1 MQEAEAGAQAARAA
15 DAVGALRLEV
25 FRLAEQV
32 ASVERRNQV
41 LEETLPAEVLG
52 GHLDDGKIAGRGSGL
67 SESMKLFLRKRFGAG
82 LDGGSDGSGL
92 GGRRVSSSTVNAVGT
107 GTPHVHVLKVNGTKE
122 AQHASE
128 NTRGRCI
135 TSGSSDG
142 PGEGVRPENSGLL
155 SERVREGTHHQL
167 TTPTARLILSRGVAA
182 GENSGGTTPGC
193 SQNGEKRSDA
203 QSSGS
208 LPAARVFFSPWD
220 SSTSQLL
227 VGQSV
232 WNREEGMGAEITRKW
247 TGDAL
252 DEADGAD
259 AAILHPIDTQNDSK
273 REESLKRRR
282 MHVTILDGGARNS
295 PTLPPSTL
303 HDSRQSNNSK
313 SLPSELVGGR
323 DAESDATEPG
333 SGRVDRVSARAAPT
347 DSSPDFHFSAG
358 GKEKFSDCP
367 GKPFGYIPSVFA
379 GSEAL
384 DKVQEE
390 VPHLRRRAS
399 HDPSSAEPLEVTFAS
414 DLNRGPHTGSF
425 KCALSSSEDEKEES
439 FPGADVT
446 SIPKSPEGAA
456 NGRRVVHRPRP
467 RKKTRKKAR
476 SGARRTDQ
484 SPIET
489 STQRS
494 GESGS
499 DTPGRKRLAKAES
512 EPESE
517 LERESGTSSAEEAGV
532 VAGPRAVRKKRG
544 AKEGRRSSRG
554 QAAAAEGEPE
564 AESEPER
571 ESGTSSAEEAGG
583 AWDQGVGAGEDL
595 ISFFQESQPEEPNLR
610 GGESLT
616 AQHIHEVPQIPTV
629 LRLACQGG
637 DDQVGDEPSPTRHNP
652 EAREICAAPAV
663 DRPRNDRAC
672 PEAAAGTLIGHE
684 QLETSNSFL
693 QPTIVP
699 DLDSFFTEGAGGITR
714 SENASSQQES
724 GVNGAFES
732 APESPAGERPDLREA
747 LSPAASS
754 EDNGRVDILERQFAH
769 LLASLP
775 AATAHSSDPRV
786 DTLERELAHIHE
798 RENAQDSNLREIG
811 AMLTSLVR
819 SSSAADEKVATI
831 SARIKEQESGNNYLH
846 QASLY
851 ASSEKVKSLEQVVEA
866 SRKKDRVLKAHI
878 QEFSALLDTLIL
890 RQSSIDT
897 AETSRSD
904 GLLASRAVAQAL
916 ASSTRSMVASPGDGS
931 QEEFSFGKSR
941 GMHVSGAGVEASRSE
956 ASSESLNDLNI
967 VEDFLKLSV
976 NDGSPPGRAQGIVSS
991 PSDGKSGSRPSW
1003 HEALRTEGGTLRPG
1017 THSIRNSSV
1026 GEILQNSPPSV
1037 FAEESSAVS
1046 FFAEGIES
1054 EGEDS
1059 PIFAPKDVQISPG
1072 GKSNPFLTTAAAV
1085 GLKAAASRGRAQREK
1100 ELQSAREA
1108 EVAAASPPDG
1118 ASSPFL
1124 TARAA
1129 MRLKATASRKKA
1141 QRERELQSTREAA
1154 VAAASP
1160 PDGVPSPFL
1169 AAKAAIRLKAA
1180 ASRKQAQRE
1189 KMDRDAWEEDMAESL
1204 LQRDDIERCIKTI
1217 SSVNKPSVSTVA
1229 LAAAAAT
1236 RLKSSVRRSEQP
1248 EFAADG
1254 GGGERALSP
1263 LITPGMLETMA
1274 VGIYSSDSD
1283 SEFEDVTVRL
1293 FKSPASGRPPA
1304 RSRSRSPQR
1313 PPWYPPGGQ
1322 VPN

>member
-1 MQEAEAGAQAARAA
+1 M
-15 DAVGALRLEV
+15 
-25 FRLAEQV
+25 
-32 ASVERRNQV
+32 
-41 LEETLPAEVLG
+41 
-52 GHLDDGKIAGRGSGL
+52 
-67 SESMKLFLRKRFGAG
+67 
-82 LDGGSDGSGL
+82 
-92 GGRRVSSSTVNAVGT
+92 
-107 GTPHVHVLKVNGTKE
+107 
-122 AQHASE
+122 
-128 NTRGRCI
+128 
-135 TSGSSDG
+135 
-142 PGEGVRPENSGLL
+142 
-155 SERVREGTHHQL
+155 
-167 TTPTARLILSRGVAA
+167 
-182 GENSGGTTPGC
+182 
-193 SQNGEKRSDA
+193 
-203 QSSGS
+203 
-208 LPAARVFFSPWD
+208 
-220 SSTSQLL
+220 
-227 VGQSV
+227 
-232 WNREEGMGAEITRKW
+232 
-247 TGDAL
+247 
-252 DEADGAD
+252 
-259 AAILHPIDTQNDSK
+259 
-273 REESLKRRR
+273 
-282 MHVTILDGGARNS
+282 
-295 PTLPPSTL
+295 
-303 HDSRQSNNSK
+303 
-313 SLPSELVGGR
+313 
-323 DAESDATEPG
+323 
-333 SGRVDRVSARAAPT
+333 
-347 DSSPDFHFSAG
+347 
-358 GKEKFSDCP
+358 
-367 GKPFGYIPSVFA
+367 
-379 GSEAL
+379 
-384 DKVQEE
+384 
-390 VPHLRRRAS
+390 
-399 HDPSSAEPLEVTFAS
+399 
-414 DLNRGPHTGSF
+414 
-425 KCALSSSEDEKEES
+425 
-439 FPGADVT
+439 
-446 SIPKSPEGAA
+446 
-456 NGRRVVHRPRP
+456 
-467 RKKTRKKAR
+467 
-476 SGARRTDQ
+476 
-484 SPIET
+484 
-489 STQRS
+489 
-494 GESGS
+494 
-499 DTPGRKRLAKAES
+499 
-512 EPESE
+512 
-517 LERESGTSSAEEAGV
+517 
-532 VAGPRAVRKKRG
+532 
-544 AKEGRRSSRG
+544 
-554 QAAAAEGEPE
+554 
-564 AESEPER
+564 
-571 ESGTSSAEEAGG
+571 
-583 AWDQGVGAGEDL
+583 
-595 ISFFQESQPEEPNLR
+595 
-610 GGESLT
+610 
-616 AQHIHEVPQIPTV
+616 
-629 LRLACQGG
+629 
-637 DDQVGDEPSPTRHNP
+637 
-652 EAREICAAPAV
+652 
-663 DRPRNDRAC
+663 
-672 PEAAAGTLIGHE
+672 
-684 QLETSNSFL
+684 
-693 QPTIVP
+693 
-699 DLDSFFTEGAGGITR
+699 
-714 SENASSQQES
+714 
-724 GVNGAFES
+724 NGAFES

-798 RENAQDSNLREIG
+798 RENAHDSNLREIG

-819 SSSAADEKVATI
+819 SSSAADEKFATI

-878 QEFSALLDTLIL
+878 QEFSALLDTVIL

-904 GLLASRAVAQAL
+904 GQLASRAVAQAL

-956 ASSESLNDLNI
+956 ASSEPLNDLNI